1 VDLWALGRLAVT
13 PGGASAA
20 GVPAAAAVLITLPA
34 AGLHPVLVGQ
44 IAEEL
49 GFVFQGYDRM
59 SRYFLRSMS
68 FTPAPPSGASR
79 SSAGPAVR

>member
-1 VDLWALGRLAVT
+1 
-13 PGGASAA
+13 
-20 GVPAAAAVLITLPA
+20 
-34 AGLHPVLVGQ
+34 VLVGQ

-68 FTPAPPSGASR
+68 FTPAPPSGAPR
-79 SSAGPAVR
+79 SSSGPAVP